1 MLTRSMLQIML
12 ELGFFADVPASDVA
26 EGRAAPNESTAA
38 PEDAGPVPLRI
49 ASGDAPP
56 KEAFVSVP
64 YHGHWF
70 WIPDT
75 DIRSKSTFAA
85 VMLLFSISDVGAKAG
100 GPVITVPTT
109 R

>member
-12 ELGFFADVPASDVA
+12 ELGFFADVPAKDVA
-26 EGRAAPNESTAA
+26 EGRAAPNEGTSA
-38 PEDAGPVPLRI
+38 PDSAEPLPLRI

-56 KEAFVSVP
+56 KDAFVSVP

-70 WIPDT
+70 WIADT
-75 DIRSKSTFAA
+75 DIRSKSIFGA
-85 VMLLFSISDVGAKAG
+85 VMLLFSISDVGGKAG
-100 GPVITVPTT
+100 GPVVTIPTS